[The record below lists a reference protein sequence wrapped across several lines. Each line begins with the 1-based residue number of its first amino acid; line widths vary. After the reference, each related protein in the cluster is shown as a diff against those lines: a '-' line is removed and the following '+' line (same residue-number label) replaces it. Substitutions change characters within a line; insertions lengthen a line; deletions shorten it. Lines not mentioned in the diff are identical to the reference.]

1 MAMALTASN
10 TMHFN
15 GDTSKIVK
23 LTPESHFIDIT
34 CVLCLDNCHNDGF

>member
-15 GDTSKIVK
+15 GDTSKTVK